1 MTATESIELDSR
13 GIRFAP
19 SSEDKTDEQARLQ
32 DDLTLRRLG
41 KRPLLTRS
49 FGFMSILGLSCSALS
64 SWEGTLGTT
73 PPTLLIAGPAGVLW
87 AFVVSWIGTMSVT
100 ATMAELASAAPTAG
114 GQYQPE
120 LTSKSDY
127 WVAMIAPE
135 SCAAFLTYLTAWL
148 TTLAWQAAALTSNY
162 TTATILQ
169 GIIVLTNPSYVAR
182 QWHTILIIYAVTFF
196 TVAINFTTSRTLAK
210 IEGLILILHLAGF
223 FGILVPLVYFAPHNT
238 ASFVF
243 ETIRNDHGWPSQ
255 GVAFL
260 VGLPTVASALI
271 GADCA
276 VHMSEEIQS
285 ASTVV
290 PKALIY
296 TLLLN
301 GTLAFAL
308 LIGFLFSISDLEAA
322 TKASATMFYPFLHVF
337 KTAVKST
344 AGAAAMASIIFVL
357 AVASTIGSYAAASRM
372 LWSFARDRGV
382 PLSQHLLNKNALPT
396 NAIIAT
402 TGTTVIL
409 SLIVL
414 ASSVALGALLSLVI
428 AALFSSYLLSCS
440 LLLWRRC
447 TNTRG
452 RGISRDEVRM
462 QWGPWRIP
470 EPFGTI
476 NNIIACMY
484 AALLLFWSFWP
495 QSPNPSPEGFNWS
508 ILVFG
513 TTLLFSVAWYWV
525 RAHRHFRGPVKEV

>member
-1 MTATESIELDSR
+1 MMATESMELNSR
-13 GIRFAP
+13 GIRFEH
-19 SSEDKTDEQARLQ
+19 SSEDKTDEQARIQ

-73 PPTLLIAGPAGVLW
+73 PPALLIAGPAGVLW

-114 GQYQPE
+114 GQY
-120 LTSKSDY
+120 Y

-169 GIIVLTNPSYVAR
+169 GIIVLTTPSYVAR

-322 TKASATMFYPFLHVF
+322 VKSSSTMFYPFLHVF
-337 KTAVKST
+337 RSAVKST

-357 AVASTIGSYAAASRM
+357 AVASTIGSYATASRM

-382 PLSQHLLNKNALPT
+382 PLSQHLVKLNKNALPT

-402 TGTTVIL
+402 TGTTIIL

-414 ASSVALGALLSLVI
+414 ASSVALAALLSLVI

-447 TNTRG
+447 TSTSG
-452 RGISRDEVRM
+452 RGISRDEGM
-462 QWGPWRIP
+462 QWGPWRIL

-484 AALLLFWSFWP
+484 ATLLLFWSFWP
-495 QSPNPSPEGFNWS
+495 QSPNPSPGRFNWS
-508 ILVFG
+508 VLVFG
-513 TTLLFSVAWYWV
+513 ATLLFSVTWYWA